1 MDNIINEISIAISK
15 FFLTHGER
23 PTIVELGDLEIQQLN
38 AFLVYLVSEPIYT
51 NQVCGLDIIE
61 RHTQSY
67 LAVK

>member
-1 MDNIINEISIAISK
+1 VNNIINEISIAISE

-23 PTIVELGDLEIQQLN
+23 PTIVELGDLEIQQLDE
-38 AFLVYLVSEPIYT
+38 FLVYLFSDTMNT
-51 NQVCGLDIIE
+51 NHICGLNIIE